1 MSNIAFFFQERL
13 TSHSGIGLSS
23 STPAYNSHPGHTSR
37 AISTGHGGN
46 GGHSSHGSTSSMHHQ
61 ALQSD
66 FQPPY
71 FPPPFHHTTQSPPQQ
86 QNHGPLEY
94 LGADPYGQPLSSLH
108 HTPLHHYNQ
117 LTGLRPTQEQ
127 LGIHRTHRDAELP
140 SHVVS
145 TVVFLSSFS
154 FYSFNASKKIY
165 NELV

>member
-1 MSNIAFFFQERL
+1 MHFIRLCWQERL

-23 STPAYNSHPGHTSR
+23 ATPAYNTHPGHGRS
-37 AISTGHGGN
+37 ISTSHGSGN

-71 FPPPFHHTTQSPPQQ
+71 FPPPFHHSAQSPPQQ

-117 LTGLRPTQEQ
+117 LTGLRPTQDQ
-127 LGIHRTHRDAELP
+127 LSIHRSHRDGELP

-145 TVVFLSSFS
+145 VIF
-154 FYSFNASKKIY
+154 IY
-165 NELV
+165 P